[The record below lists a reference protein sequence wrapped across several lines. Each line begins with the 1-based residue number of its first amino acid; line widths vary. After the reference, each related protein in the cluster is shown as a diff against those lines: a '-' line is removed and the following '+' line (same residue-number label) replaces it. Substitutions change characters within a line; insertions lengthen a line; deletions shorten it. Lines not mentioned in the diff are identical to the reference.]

1 MVVRQ
6 QEYLRHGSDEVMSR
20 HGYDIA
26 RSGDAGSSGS
36 GDISVICNE
45 IANEG
50 IQVFVGEDGDMMMEA
65 VGVSNL
71 ASIDEGDQVSVA
83 KTEDVDHANHLFEFQ
98 EGFCAVYAEIAD
110 ELEAYGI
117 RMNTIHRFAPSVE
130 YSRELQLQQQV
141 EADHAHAQVAAKAQP
156 SARAKTP
163 ARRKRRA
170 VANKERAL

>member
-1 MVVRQ
+1 
-6 QEYLRHGSDEVMSR
+6 
-20 HGYDIA
+20 
-26 RSGDAGSSGS
+26 
-36 GDISVICNE
+36 
-45 IANEG
+45 
-50 IQVFVGEDGDMMMEA
+50 MMEA

-83 KTEDVDHANHLFEFQ
+83 KTEDVDHANYLFEFQ